1 MIDSSG
7 KKHLSANGTVF
18 DMLPIGQSVGVLGA
32 LLVALFTVVK
42 PEASHGLTWL
52 GRLLFWL
59 LHVALG
65 LGSLWVASQ
74 WLSRGKLLPS
84 TTLGAVLV
92 SGIAATLIAVP
103 GYIALDLI
111 FSPYIQDLDP
121 DEPVTSL
128 PSQLIGEFLEL
139 SPWFMGSWIL
149 INLPVL
155 LPVSSHELSMDD
167 SVTVIDDNTKDT
179 IDDKHRFLS
188 SLPGIVGKDIV
199 AVASDLHYLN
209 VWTVAGRT
217 TVLGSLKDV
226 SDELSNLGIQ
236 VHRSH
241 WVAHA
246 HVSRIVGNS
255 SSAACIMSN
264 ELRIPISRRRWK
276 SVKEHYGRGVVK
288 RD

>member
-7 KKHLSANGTVF
+7 KKYLVANGTVF

-42 PEASHGLTWL
+42 PEASHGLSWV
-52 GRLLFWL
+52 GRLLFWF

-65 LGSLWVASQ
+65 LGSLWVASR

-84 TTLGAVLV
+84 STWGAVIL
-92 SGIAATLIAVP
+92 SGIAAILIAIP
-103 GYIALDLI
+103 GYIALDWI
-111 FSPYIQDLDP
+111 FSPHILDLDP
-121 DEPVTSL
+121 DEHIASL
-128 PSQLIGEFLEL
+128 PRQLTGEFLEL
-139 SPWFMGSWIL
+139 APWFMGSWVL
-149 INLPVL
+149 INSPVL
-155 LPVSSHELSMDD
+155 LPVSKTEPSMDD
-167 SVTVIDDNTKDT
+167 SVTVIDEKQS
-179 IDDKHRFLS
+179 IDEAQRFLN

-217 TVLGSLKDV
+217 TVLGSLKEV
-226 SDELSNLGIQ
+226 SDELSDLGMQ

-255 SSAACIMSN
+255 SSASCIMSN
-264 ELRIPISRRRWK
+264 ELRIPVSRRRWK
-276 SVKEHYGRGVVK
+276 SVKEHYGRGVVN

>member
-7 KKHLSANGTVF
+7 KKYLSANGTVF
-18 DMLPIGQSVGVLGA
+18 DMLPIGQSVGLLGA

-52 GRLLFWL
+52 GRLLFWF

-84 TTLGAVLV
+84 STWGAVV
-92 SGIAATLIAVP
+92 MSGIAAILIAVP
-103 GYIALDLI
+103 GYLFLDWI
-111 FSPYIQDLDP
+111 FSPHITDLDP
-121 DEPVTSL
+121 DESITSL
-128 PSQLIGEFLEL
+128 PRLLVGEFFEL
-139 SPWFMGSWIL
+139 APWFMGSWIL

-155 LPVSSHELSMDD
+155 LPVSTTEPRMDD
-167 SVTVIDDNTKDT
+167 SVTVIDSKETVEEE
-179 IDDKHRFLS
+179 HRFLS

-217 TVLGSLKDV
+217 TVLGSLKEV
-226 SDELSNLGIQ
+226 SNELSNLGMQ

-276 SVKEHYGRGVVK
+276 SVKEHYGRGVVNK
-288 RD
+288 D

>member
-7 KKHLSANGTVF
+7 KKYLSANGTVF

-32 LLVALFTVVK
+32 LLIALFTIVK
-42 PEASHGLTWL
+42 PEASHGLAWS
-52 GRLLFWL
+52 GRFLFWFA
-59 LHVALG
+59 HVGLG
-65 LGSLWVASQ
+65 LGALWIASR
-74 WLSRGKLLPS
+74 WLTHGKLLPS
-84 TTLGAVLV
+84 STLGAVLV
-92 SGIAATLIAVP
+92 SGFAATLLAAP
-103 GYIALDLI
+103 GYMVLDGVFAPYTLDL
-111 FSPYIQDLDP
+111 YP
-121 DEPVTSL
+121 DEPVNSVML
-128 PSQLIGEFLEL
+128 RVLGEIAEL
-139 SPWFMGSWIL
+139 APWFMGSWIL

-155 LPVSSHELSMDD
+155 MPATKPEPGMDD
-167 SVTVIDDNTKDT
+167 SVALLSDENDSSNVES
-179 IDDKHRFLS
+179 HRFLT
-188 SLPGIVGKDIV
+188 SLPGVVGRDIV

-226 SDELSNLGIQ
+226 SEELSILGMQ

-241 WVAHA
+241 WVAHS

-276 SVKEHYGRGVVK
+276 AVKEQYGRGVVNQS
-288 RD
+288 

>member
-18 DMLPIGQSVGVLGA
+18 DMLPIGQSVGFLGF
-32 LLVALFTVVK
+32 LLIALFTVVK
-42 PEASHGLTWL
+42 PEASHGLSWL
-52 GRLLFWL
+52 GRLLFWF

-65 LGSLWVASQ
+65 LASLWVASH

-84 TTLGAVLV
+84 STWGAVV
-92 SGIAATLIAVP
+92 MSGIAAILIAVP
-103 GYIALDLI
+103 GYMILDWVY
-111 FSPYIQDLDP
+111 SPHIQDLDP
-121 DEPVTSL
+121 DESARSL
-128 PSQLIGEFLEL
+128 PQLLGGEFLEL
-139 SPWFMGSWIL
+139 APWFMGSWIL

-155 LPVSSHELSMDD
+155 LPAGTTEPRMDD
-167 SVTVIDDNTKDT
+167 SVTVIDSTEPV
-179 IDDKHRFLS
+179 DDEHRFLN

-217 TVLGSLKDV
+217 TVLGNLKEV
-226 SDELSNLGIQ
+226 IDELSNLGMQ

-276 SVKEHYGRGVVK
+276 SVKDHYGRGVVN
-288 RD
+288 RA